1 MTPVDVVPSSGVT
14 WGFSGTDIFS
24 NAQSIVT
31 SVGPYV
37 LLGIAVMFAPK
48 LISIIKGVFRGRKA

>member
-1 MTPVDVVPSSGVT
+1 MTVVPTSGVSY
-14 WGFSGTDIFS
+14 GFTGGDIFS

-37 LLGIAVMFAPK
+37 LLGIAVVFAPK
-48 LISIIKGVFRGRKA
+48 LISIIKGVFRGRRA